1 MLFRAISLAK
11 KEGSKKVPINFQVY
25 PELKDAFESLCRQ
38 NNVSLTS
45 MLTALMET
53 AIEEA
58 KGIYFNL
65 DVNALMQ
72 INQRILEIEKEL
84 ASKYHWEGD
93 EYVLND
99 ELQFDQKERAYVM
112 SLENEK
118 SRLQDVIIINKQ
130 GSLYANNIEDLKDTI
145 ISMNELIAQ
154 NKTEFDVGFDPILIK
169 LSAEKR
175 LKEIAGEVV

>member
-25 PELKDAFESLCRQ
+25 PELKDSFESLCRQ
-38 NNVSLTS
+38 NNVSVTS

-72 INQRILEIEKEL
+72 INQRIKEIEEEL
-84 ASKYHWEGD
+84 DSKHHWEGD
-93 EYVLND
+93 EYVLNY
-99 ELQFDQKERAYVM
+99 EIEHNQKERAYII

-118 SRLQDVIIINKQ
+118 TRLLDVIKTNKQ
-130 GSLYANNIEDLKDTI
+130 GGLKENNINELKDTI
-145 ISMNELIAQ
+145 VSMNELIAK
-154 NKTEFDVGFDPILIK
+154 NMGEFDVGFDPILIK
-169 LSAEKR
+169 LAAEHR
-175 LKEIAGEVV
+175 LKELAGEII

>member
-25 PELKDAFESLCRQ
+25 PELKDSFESLCRQ
-38 NNVSLTS
+38 NNVSVTS

-65 DVNALMQ
+65 DVNALIQ
-72 INQRILEIEKEL
+72 INQRILEIENEL
-84 ASKYHWEGD
+84 DSKYHWEED

-99 ELQFDQKERAYVM
+99 EYLSDQKERAYIM

-118 SRLQDVIIINKQ
+118 SRLLDVIHINKQ
-130 GSLYANNIEDLKDTI
+130 GSLHANNIEDLKDTI

-154 NKTEFDVGFDPILIK
+154 KKTEFEVGFDPILIK
-169 LSAEKR
+169 LAAENR
-175 LKEIAGEVV
+175 LKELAGEIV